1 LIGASIAAK
10 ENKSKF
16 GDFFEF
22 LGVVITK
29 VERAGGEMAASFRPE
44 KLGGVLGIL
53 CFLLLTYPLLQISN
67 HDTLVIGLPLLFLYI
82 FGVWVLA
89 IIGIYAMSSRFD
101 SRNPSSKPEPKVHDQ

>member
-1 LIGASIAAK
+1 
-10 ENKSKF
+10 
-16 GDFFEF
+16 
-22 LGVVITK
+22 
-29 VERAGGEMAASFRPE
+29 MAASFRPE

-89 IIGIYAMSSRFD
+89 IIGLYALSSRFEFL
-101 SRNPSSKPEPKVHDQ
+101 NPPSKQEPKVHDQ